1 MFVSE
6 NRTQFRSTS
15 EIRIVENRDTT
26 LVSAELSQASS
37 QSNNISSDDSSVSS
51 DNQQNSSENL
61 DVQPNTA
68 LAANN
73 QSEVQVYHTTNQIP
87 RDEHLTTR
95 FENATDGHDIA
106 ITECES

>member
-6 NRTQFRSTS
+6 NRTQFMSTS
-15 EIRIVENRDTT
+15 EISVVENRDTT
-26 LVSAELSQASS
+26 LVAAELSQASS

-73 QSEVQVYHTTNQIP
+73 
-87 RDEHLTTR
+87 
-95 FENATDGHDIA
+95 
-106 ITECES
+106 